1 MTGFDT
7 RTETQQAAPAQDGRP
22 LDAQHL
28 LSGIEP
34 QLNEVIDA
42 AVARVAQIEQTA
54 VEEARGLVD
63 RTHQEAR
70 DAYGTAIDRS
80 TELIARLEVLATA
93 VNDLTVVLRTETDG
107 VVQSLRGMRQATS
120 GWPVEGGEAAAPAP
134 QPLAP
139 QAAAP
144 APAAQPAPEPQAPEP
159 RAAVEPAGP
168 AATGPAPSEP
178 EVEPSAELT
187 DLFRERIIH
196 MRRDGKPREEAERV
210 LLRFRLGHRFLGM
223 LDEVYSADPK
233 DLDAPK
239 QGLIGKLRGRSQP

>member
-7 RTETQQAAPAQDGRP
+7 RSEPQQAAPAQDGRP

-42 AVARVAQIEQTA
+42 AVARVAQIEHAA
-54 VEEARGLVD
+54 VEEARQLVD

-70 DAYGTAIDRS
+70 DAYGSAIDRS
-80 TELIARLEVLATA
+80 SELIGRLEVLATA
-93 VNDLTVVLRTETDG
+93 VNDLTLVLRTEADG

-120 GWPVEGGEAAAPAP
+120 RWPVEASEAEAPAP
-134 QPLAP
+134 PTP
-139 QAAAP
+139 QAAPP
-144 APAAQPAPEPQAPEP
+144 ATAAQPAPPQAQAPEP
-159 RAAVEPAGP
+159 AAPAAAEPAP
-168 AATGPAPSEP
+168 PEP

-223 LDEVYSADPK
+223 LDEIYTADPR

-239 QGLIGKLRGRSQP
+239 QGLIGKLRGRS